1 MNWTYAVFAMLLF
14 FWALDLVVEILNLRQ
29 MKSPQ
34 PKRLQ
39 GLYDEASYSKSQAY
53 NFEKVRIG
61 LFSSTLSTFILLAA
75 IQLGWLNDIDEIV
88 QSIFSGEISRGLAFG
103 GILMVASSLLSL
115 PFSFFNTFM
124 IEERYGFNRSDLK
137 TWIMDRIKGLILG
150 ALFGA
155 ALFSLL
161 IWFFSTKAIPY
172 TWLIACISFIFIQL
186 LLMFLM
192 PVLIMPLFNKF
203 TPLEEGELK
212 EMVLDYANKE
222 NFALSGLFTMD
233 GSKRSSKAN
242 AFFTGFGKFKR
253 IVLFDTLVNN
263 FSNKEL
269 LAILAH
275 EMGHFK
281 KKHIIKQMLLMFLN
295 TGLMFYFLNLILK
308 NPLLFDAFNIQTER
322 SVYVS
327 LILAIFLFQPIS
339 FILSIG
345 TTILSRKYEYEA
357 DEYAARTT
365 GLGNELID
373 ALKKLSVDSL
383 SNLTPHPLKVFL
395 EFSHPTLLQRWEVL
409 EKKGL
414 YIEERD
420 LEDETVE

>member
-1 MNWTYAVFAMLLF
+1 
-14 FWALDLVVEILNLRQ
+14 
-29 MKSPQ
+29 
-34 PKRLQ
+34 
-39 GLYDEASYSKSQAY
+39 
-53 NFEKVRIG
+53 
-61 LFSSTLSTFILLAA
+61 
-75 IQLGWLNDIDEIV
+75 
-88 QSIFSGEISRGLAFG
+88 
-103 GILMVASSLLSL
+103 
-115 PFSFFNTFM
+115 
-124 IEERYGFNRSDLK
+124 
-137 TWIMDRIKGLILG
+137 
-150 ALFGA
+150 
-155 ALFSLL
+155 
-161 IWFFSTKAIPY
+161 
-172 TWLIACISFIFIQL
+172 
-186 LLMFLM
+186 M

>member
-61 LFSSTLSTFILLAA
+61 LFSSTLSTFILLTA

-115 PFSFFNTFM
+115 PFSFFNTFV

>member
-115 PFSFFNTFM
+115 PFSFFNTFV